1 MWFICTMTFGG
12 KQIFIPFHKPHS
24 HTYTCAPNKDYMW
37 FRIACILSD
46 ELQKNLRRR
55 HFINVET
62 NMGYKLSYLR
72 LWETQEGSVAIRMWV
87 TRQLMQLH
95 VRRSFCRCCTCD
107 GTHHVQHAHAQL
119 WSVYE
124 SQTSLLIT
132 SWKGWLDSVKT
143 SRLWRHHQQPMMY
156 TSVHRF
162 VARLC
167 TICNRNTSL
176 DIGYHFL
183 FEVS

>member
-1 MWFICTMTFGG
+1 MTFGG
-12 KQIFIPFHKPHS
+12 KQIFVPFHKPHS

-37 FRIACILSD
+37 FRIACMGAYTFGWITK
-46 ELQKNLRRR
+46 KNLSRR

-62 NMGYKLSYLR
+62 NMGYNLSYLP

-95 VRRSFCRCCTCD
+95 VRRSFCCCCTWD

-167 TICNRNTSL
+167 TICNRNTSF